1 METNKSK
8 NLILILLFIVLV
20 INISM
25 MITFFLFPKG
35 NKDPFD
41 DKDCRHKHPHGRV
54 NLVAQLELNPDQEV
68 QFFAL
73 RDNHKQQ
80 MRIMFD
86 SAKTIRNSMLDALLS
101 DDESENGK
109 NLYNYAEQM
118 ADVEYA
124 IQKEAINYFL
134 KMKEILNKDQF
145 VKLIEN
151 FRNVCG
157 CKRSSRN
164 GENSRHCGEKNA
176 SPYNH
181 KKRYS
186 HK

>member
-25 MITFFLFPKG
+25 MVTFFLFPRG
-35 NKDPFD
+35 
-41 DKDCRHKHPHGRV
+41 DKDESDDRHNRQKHPHGSV
-54 NLVAQLELNPDQEV
+54 KLVAQLELTPDQEEK
-68 QFFAL
+68 FFVL

-86 SAKTIRNSMLDALLS
+86 SARTIRNSMLDALLS
-101 DDESENGK
+101 DDESENSE
-109 NLYNYAEQM
+109 NLYVYAEQM
-118 ADVEYA
+118 AEVEFA

-134 KMKEILNKDQF
+134 KMREILSKDQF

-157 CKRSSRN
+157 CKGSPRY
-164 GENSRHCGEKNA
+164 GENPQHCSDKNVG
-176 SPYNH
+176 PKNER
-181 KKRYS
+181 KKHS